1 MACLTQ
7 VIGYYDPSKPLAL
20 SVDVSSKY
28 FLSVDNNSKW
38 IEIAELDDL
47 TSSNIICY
55 LKSQFVRCS
64 IPDNLSA
71 TMPPVSTKVQHS
83 KILVGTTICAP
94 NFKSSVS
101 SDKC

>member
-20 SVDVSSKY
+20 SVSSKY
-28 FLSVDNNSKW
+28 LLSVDNNSKW

-64 IPDNLSA
+64 IPDNLWAA
-71 TMPPVSTKVQHS
+71 TMPPVSMKVQHS